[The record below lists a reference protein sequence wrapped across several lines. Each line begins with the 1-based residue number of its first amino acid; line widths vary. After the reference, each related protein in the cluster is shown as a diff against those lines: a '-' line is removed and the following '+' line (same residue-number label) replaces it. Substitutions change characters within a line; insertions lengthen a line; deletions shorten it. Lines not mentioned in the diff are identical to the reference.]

1 MTLIGFASFSIGDAI
16 KKQLRIWE
24 FDSFYILFWSAVVSI
39 CLVFGYALFKRQAKD
54 VVRLKHPVLSLLRS
68 LFVFVLGYLAIL
80 SFYHLEMTDAYI
92 LIMTSP
98 IFAILLFYLFFG
110 EPIKPYK
117 IMSVLLGF
125 VGAAMVI
132 KPGVAAWD
140 LAYLAP
146 IGVALMFVTN
156 NMLLKKVVHDESKL
170 SLIFYPNLMT
180 LIICTMLLRE
190 QIVHMIDIN
199 GMLFL
204 LATGVCSLSGAFF
217 MAWAVQLIEASEV
230 SLYHYVQ
237 VFYGV
242 ALGYFFFNEHLDW
255 FDAAGIVAIIAS
267 GLVIYFGSKRRQ
279 ALEAIAE
286 TPPI

>member
-1 MTLIGFASFSIGDAI
+1 MTLMGFASFSIGDAI

-39 CLVFGYALFKRQAKD
+39 CLVFGYALFKRQTKD

-180 LIICTMLLRE
+180 LVVCTVLLRE
-190 QIVHMIDIN
+190 QIIHMIDIN

-204 LATGVCSLSGAFF
+204 LATGVCSLGGAFF

-242 ALGYFFFNEHLDW
+242 ALGYFFFHEHLDW

-279 ALEAIAE
+279 ALEAIVD